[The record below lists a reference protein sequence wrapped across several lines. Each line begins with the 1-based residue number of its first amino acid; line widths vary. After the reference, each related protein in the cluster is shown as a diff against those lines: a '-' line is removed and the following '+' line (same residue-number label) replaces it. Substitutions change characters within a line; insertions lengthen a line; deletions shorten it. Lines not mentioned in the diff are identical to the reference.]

1 MNIIKEIMT
10 DRTESVKFEI
20 NDEQTRSRWS
30 ELVSQ
35 DLDKLISD
43 RRILDYKVICDET
56 VNNPKIIKENGF
68 RGVVIIQ
75 DTDEQLKEFKA
86 KIN

>member
-56 VNNPKIIKENGF
+56 VNNPEIIKENGF
-68 RGVVIIQ
+68 RGVVIVQ
-75 DTDEQLKEFKA
+75 DADEQLKEFKA